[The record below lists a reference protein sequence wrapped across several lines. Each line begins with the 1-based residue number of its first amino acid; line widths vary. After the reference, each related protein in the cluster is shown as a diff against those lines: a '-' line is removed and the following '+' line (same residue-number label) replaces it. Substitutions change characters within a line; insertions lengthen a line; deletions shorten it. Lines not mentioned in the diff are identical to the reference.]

1 MRWLF
6 SFLIYL
12 PLFLGGAASYS
23 CIDATEYLG
32 QELANST
39 STVKKRV
46 KIPTTQVLTF
56 LF

>member
-6 SFLIYL
+6 SFLMYL

-39 STVKKRV
+39 STVRKRV
-46 KIPTTQVLTF
+46 KIPTIQVRTF